1 MPFLPSGD
9 VDPNGIATWREQH
22 TSEMLKARRI
32 KDVKKGLVEYYP
44 RHFAEVAI
52 EARLILIG
60 AEEDHLYEGQLGFLG
75 ESIASAFSFPPF
87 SYHLASSGVKP
98 LHGGHPERHT
108 APGHNPAKCYRWL
121 Q

>member
-60 AEEDHLYEGQLGFLG
+60 AEEDHLYEGQLGFLEG
-75 ESIASAFSFPPF
+75 RVLPRPSRS
-87 SYHLASSGVKP
+87 
-98 LHGGHPERHT
+98 RHFRT
-108 APGHNPAKCYRWL
+108 I
-121 Q
+121 